1 MKKLILPTVT
11 LMLVACGGEPAE
23 PAEAASG
30 AVTNIAAEAPAV
42 SGPFDVA
49 SVPLSEAELPAF
61 PYIDAPEGFHL
72 TGAKTLELERKY
84 VFPHGATEAVEGRYH
99 HGRVMGSDS
108 NAEWNETLL
117 LSRLDAQIRA
127 LGGVRL
133 FDGAMPQGA
142 RALLESE
149 SPRFAQ
155 DLYDPA
161 PYRFRQYA
169 VRTEKALIW
178 VEIGYGYNAPMIDL
192 TVLEQSLPAAG

>member
-1 MKKLILPTVT
+1 MKKFILPAAA
-11 LMLVACGGEPAE
+11 LLLVACGGESAE
-23 PAEAASG
+23 PAEAAS
-30 AVTNIAAEAPAV
+30 AVATNIAAETPAI
-42 SGPFDVA
+42 SAPFDAA

-99 HGRVMGSDS
+99 HGRVMVSDS
-108 NAEWNETLL
+108 GAEWNKTLL
-117 LSRLDAQIRA
+117 LSRLDARVRA

-133 FDGAMPQGA
+133 FDGAMPQSA
-142 RALLESE
+142 RALLGTE

-161 PYRFRQYA
+161 PYRFRQYV
-169 VRTEKALIW
+169 VRTAKALIW
-178 VEIGYGYNAPMIDL
+178 IEVGYGYNAPMVDL
-192 TVLEQSLPAAG
+192 TVLEQSLPAAA

>member
-1 MKKLILPTVT
+1 MKTFILPAIA
-11 LMLVACGGEPAE
+11 LLLVACSGESAE
-23 PAEAASG
+23 PAEASA
-30 AVTNIAAEAPAV
+30 AAAHITAEASAM

-99 HGRVMGSDS
+99 HGRVMVSDS
-108 NAEWNETLL
+108 GAEWNETLL
-117 LSRLDAQIRA
+117 LSRLDAGIRA

-133 FDGAMPQGA
+133 FDGAMPQSA

-149 SPRFAQ
+149 NPRFAQ

-169 VRTEKALIW
+169 VRTGKALIW
-178 VEIGYGYNAPMIDL
+178 VEVGYGYNAPMIDL
-192 TVLEQSLPAAG
+192 TVLEQPLPAAA